1 MSERRARAVLASV
14 VFVVLLAQVLL
25 YPRVDT
31 LVAALGANTMLD
43 GIPTELRA
51 IRTAVESGGDV
62 ADAAQPSRWPGS
74 RYRPAARGSG
84 GGRLAT
90 S

>member
-14 VFVVLLAQVLL
+14 VFVVLLAQALL
-25 YPRVDT
+25 YPGVDT
-31 LVAALGANTMLD
+31 LVAALGANTVLD
-43 GIPTELRA
+43 GILTELRA
-51 IRTAVESGGDV
+51 IRTAVESGV

-84 GGRLAT
+84 RGRLAT